1 MKTSQ
6 LGTYFSE
13 QFPKRAK
20 AAELRKYPRVVVTEF
35 EMKSSGFIGG
45 KREDKR
51 EKINGSRGK
60 SNFSSTRIRV
70 NHP

>member
-13 QFPKRAK
+13 QFPKRGK

-45 KREDKR
+45 KREDK
-51 EKINGSRGK
+51 
-60 SNFSSTRIRV
+60 
-70 NHP
+70 